1 MSILNSKTLP
11 IKIVEKPL
19 QSSKH
24 VVNGTGISAV
34 IAETVFLTNKIEK
47 QQPQQKA
54 WQVLLD
60 SGLDGDLIF
69 ITKKNLKNIPHKK
82 GTLQKNGRPQME
94 PLKQQR

>member
-1 MSILNSKTLP
+1 MP

-19 QSSKH
+19 QSRKH

-34 IAETVFLTNKIEK
+34 IAATLFLTKKIEK
-47 QQPQQKA
+47 KQPQQKA
-54 WQVLLD
+54 WRVHLILD
-60 SGLDGDLIF
+60 QMEILSLSQKRTFRIF
-69 ITKKNLKNIPHKK
+69 HMKR